1 MAIFESLGSKI
12 ISEIGKW
19 TAKKAWRNSMTR
31 KDKVLR
37 ILQSVGLRGEPK
49 PDFDS
54 VYAHTLVQYGIEQ
67 PRLILDFF
75 SHEDIQKAFKE
86 SFDKNDP
93 AILHN
98 EASALIEWNTIGD
111 KLRNKRLDPRLEF
124 ARFTLVFNEVLDR
137 TRTSV
142 EVRRDHKL
150 DEILRLIKGN
160 DLNIIRAK
168 NLETIQGGLAEQ
180 LKSWFR
186 TWGIALASMMLVR
199 MNTVNGLS
207 GFQPDAD
214 LIKFS

>member
-1 MAIFESLGSKI
+1 MFLGKKEMAILDSLVLKI
-12 ISEIGKW
+12 ILEIGKG
-19 TAKKAWRNSMTR
+19 TAKKAWNSMTR
-31 KDKVLR
+31 KDKVLK
-37 ILQSVGLRGEPK
+37 ILQSVSLKGEPK

-86 SFDKNDP
+86 SFDKDDP
-93 AILHN
+93 SILHN

-137 TRTSV
+137 TLTPA

-150 DEILRLIKGN
+150 DEILKSIKEN
-160 DLNIIRAK
+160 DLNTIRAK

-186 TWGIALASMMLVR
+186 TLGYRFGKYDV
-199 MNTVNGLS
+199 NTDEYS
-207 GFQPDAD
+207 
-214 LIKFS
+214 